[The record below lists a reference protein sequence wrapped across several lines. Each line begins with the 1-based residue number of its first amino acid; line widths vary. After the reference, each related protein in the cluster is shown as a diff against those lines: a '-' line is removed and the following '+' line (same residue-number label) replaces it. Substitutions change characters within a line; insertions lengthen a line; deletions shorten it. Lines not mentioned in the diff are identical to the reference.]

1 MKKIHQKI
9 RQPVNFYTH
18 FVPALLALPGAYI
31 LFAQSE
37 SCIQQFAAVVYGLCT
52 VVLFGISATYHG
64 YPSTEKEIRF
74 WQKFDHCCIYLMI
87 AGSYTPTVLLVFDG
101 GLRWTI
107 FSVVWLIALAGCIVK
122 IFNRLQHK
130 GFSLAIYIGMGL
142 LIVPLLNQMLLKVPL
157 EAILWLM
164 LGGVFYIGGTVF
176 YYQDRAYHKWV
187 HSHEIWHLFVVAGAV
202 SHYVYNY
209 VYLFQPGLA

>member
-1 MKKIHQKI
+1 MKNLHKKI

-31 LFAQSE
+31 LFAQS
-37 SCIQQFAAVVYGLCT
+37 SSSIQQFAAMVYGLCT
-52 VVLFGISATYHG
+52 VVLFAISATYHG

-87 AGSYTPTVLLVFDG
+87 AGSYTPTTLLVFDG
-101 GLRWTI
+101 WISWAL
-107 FSVVWLIALAGCIVK
+107 FSVVWLIALAGCTIK

-130 GFSLAIYIGMGL
+130 GLSLFIYISMGL
-142 LIVPLLNQMLLKVPL
+142 LIVPLLNQMAEVLPF
-157 EAILWLM
+157 EAIMWLL
-164 LGGVFYIGGTVF
+164 LGGVFYIGGTFF
-176 YYQDRAYHKWV
+176 YYQDKAYHRWV
-187 HSHEIWHLFVVAGAV
+187 HSHEIWHVFVVAGAL

-209 VYLFQPGLA
+209 LYLFQPTLF

>member
-1 MKKIHQKI
+1 MKKLNKHL
-9 RQPVNFYTH
+9 REPANFYTH
-18 FVPALLALPGAYI
+18 VIPALLALPAGYL

-37 SCIQQFAAVVYGLCT
+37 SAIQQFAAVVYGLCT
-52 VVLFGISATYHG
+52 LVLFGISATYHG

-87 AGSYTPTVLLVFDG
+87 AGSYTPTTLLLFDG
-101 GLRWTI
+101 WVRWSL
-107 FSVVWLIALAGCIVK
+107 FALVWTIALAGCIIK

-130 GFSLAIYIGMGL
+130 GFSLAVYIGMGL
-142 LIVPLLNQMLLKVPL
+142 LIVPLLNEMAIKVPF
-157 EAILWLM
+157 EAIMWLL
-164 LGGVFYIGGTVF
+164 LGGIFYIGGTVF

-187 HSHEIWHLFVVAGAV
+187 HSHEIWHVFVVAGAL

-209 VYLFQPGLA
+209 LYLFQPALA

>member
-1 MKKIHQKI
+1 MKKLNKHL
-9 RQPVNFYTH
+9 REPANFYTH
-18 FVPALLALPGAYI
+18 VIPALLALPAGYL

-37 SCIQQFAAVVYGLCT
+37 SAIQQFAAVVYGLCT
-52 VVLFGISATYHG
+52 LVLFGISATYHG

-87 AGSYTPTVLLVFDG
+87 AGSYTPTTLLLFDG
-101 GLRWTI
+101 WVRWSL
-107 FSVVWLIALAGCIVK
+107 FALVWTIALAGCIIK

-130 GFSLAIYIGMGL
+130 GFSLAVYIGMGL
-142 LIVPLLNQMLLKVPL
+142 LIVPLLNEMAIKVPF
-157 EAILWLM
+157 EAIMWLL

-187 HSHEIWHLFVVAGAV
+187 HSHEIWHVFVVAGAL

-209 VYLFQPGLA
+209 LYLFQPALA

>member
-1 MKKIHQKI
+1 MKNIHKKI

-31 LFAQSE
+31 LFAQS
-37 SCIQQFAAVVYGLCT
+37 SSGLQQFAAMVYGLCT

-87 AGSYTPTVLLVFDG
+87 AGSYTPTTLLVFEG
-101 GLRWTI
+101 WISWAL
-107 FSVVWLIALAGCIVK
+107 FSVVWLIALAGCTIK

-130 GFSLAIYIGMGL
+130 GLSLFIYISMGL
-142 LIVPLLNQMLLKVPL
+142 LIVPLLNQMTEVLPF
-157 EAILWLM
+157 EAILWLL

-176 YYQDRAYHKWV
+176 YYQDRAYHKWI
-187 HSHEIWHLFVVAGAV
+187 HSHEVWHVFVVAGAL

-209 VYLFQPGLA
+209 LYLFQPALA

>member
-1 MKKIHQKI
+1 MRKLHQKI

-18 FVPALLALPGAYI
+18 FVPAVLALPAGYL
-31 LFAQSE
+31 LFSQSV
-37 SCIQQFAAVVYGLCT
+37 SAIQQFAAVVYGLCT
-52 VVLFGISATYHG
+52 LVLFGISATYHG

-87 AGSYTPTVLLVFDG
+87 AGSYTPTTLLLFDG
-101 GLRWTI
+101 WVRWTL
-107 FSVVWLIALAGCIVK
+107 FALVWTIALAGCIIK

-130 GFSLAIYIGMGL
+130 GFSLAVYIGMGL
-142 LIVPLLNQMLLKVPL
+142 LIVPLLSEMAIKVPFV
-157 EAILWLM
+157 AIMWLL

-187 HSHEIWHLFVVAGAV
+187 HSHEIWHVFVVAGAL

-209 VYLFQPGLA
+209 RYLFQPALA

>member
-1 MKKIHQKI
+1 MKKLNKHL
-9 RQPVNFYTH
+9 REPVNFYTH
-18 FVPALLALPGAYI
+18 VIPALLALPAGYL
-31 LFAQSE
+31 LFSQSV
-37 SCIQQFAAVVYGLCT
+37 SAIQQFAAVVYGLCT
-52 VVLFGISATYHG
+52 LVLFGISATYHG

-87 AGSYTPTVLLVFDG
+87 AGSYTPTTLLLFDG
-101 GLRWTI
+101 WVRWSL
-107 FSVVWLIALAGCIVK
+107 FALVWTIALAGCIIK

-130 GFSLAIYIGMGL
+130 GFSLAVYIGMGL
-142 LIVPLLNQMLLKVPL
+142 LIVPLLNEMAIKVPF
-157 EAILWLM
+157 EAIMWLL

-187 HSHEIWHLFVVAGAV
+187 HSHEIWHVFVVAGAL

-209 VYLFQPGLA
+209 FYLFQPALA

>member
-1 MKKIHQKI
+1 MKKLNKHL
-9 RQPVNFYTH
+9 REPVNFYTH
-18 FVPALLALPGAYI
+18 VIPALLALPAGYL
-31 LFAQSE
+31 LFSQSV
-37 SCIQQFAAVVYGLCT
+37 SAIQQFAAVVYGICT
-52 VVLFGISATYHG
+52 LVLFGISATYHG

-87 AGSYTPTVLLVFDG
+87 AGSYTPTTLLLFDG
-101 GLRWTI
+101 WVRWSL
-107 FSVVWLIALAGCIVK
+107 FALVWTIALAGCIIK

-130 GFSLAIYIGMGL
+130 GFSLAVYIGMGL
-142 LIVPLLNQMLLKVPL
+142 LIVPLLNEMAIKVPF
-157 EAILWLM
+157 EAIMWLL

-187 HSHEIWHLFVVAGAV
+187 HSHEVWHVFVVAGAL

-209 VYLFQPGLA
+209 LYLFQPALA

>member
-1 MKKIHQKI
+1 MKKLNKHL
-9 RQPVNFYTH
+9 REPANFYTH
-18 FVPALLALPGAYI
+18 VIPALLALPAGYL
-31 LFAQSE
+31 LFSQSV
-37 SCIQQFAAVVYGLCT
+37 SAIQQFAAVVYGLCT
-52 VVLFGISATYHG
+52 LVLFGISATYHG

-87 AGSYTPTVLLVFDG
+87 AGSYTPTTLLLFDG
-101 GLRWTI
+101 WVRWSL
-107 FSVVWLIALAGCIVK
+107 FALVWTIALAGCIIK

-130 GFSLAIYIGMGL
+130 GFSLAVYIGMGL
-142 LIVPLLNQMLLKVPL
+142 LIVPLLNEMAIKVPF
-157 EAILWLM
+157 EAIMWLL

-187 HSHEIWHLFVVAGAV
+187 HSHEVWHVFVVAGAL

-209 VYLFQPGLA
+209 LYLFQPALA

>member
-1 MKKIHQKI
+1 MKKLNK
-9 RQPVNFYTH
+9 RLREPANFYTH
-18 FVPALLALPGAYI
+18 VIPALLALPAGYL

-37 SCIQQFAAVVYGLCT
+37 SAIQQFAAVVYGLCT
-52 VVLFGISATYHG
+52 LVLFGISATYHG

-87 AGSYTPTVLLVFDG
+87 AGSYTPTTLLLFDG
-101 GLRWTI
+101 WVRWSL
-107 FSVVWLIALAGCIVK
+107 FALVWTIALAGCIIK

-130 GFSLAIYIGMGL
+130 GFSLAVYIGMGL
-142 LIVPLLNQMLLKVPL
+142 LIVPLLNEMAIKVPF
-157 EAILWLM
+157 EAIMWLL

-187 HSHEIWHLFVVAGAV
+187 HSHEIWHVFVVAGAL

-209 VYLFQPGLA
+209 LYLFQPALA

>member
-1 MKKIHQKI
+1 MKKLNKHL
-9 RQPVNFYTH
+9 REPANFYTH
-18 FVPALLALPGAYI
+18 VIPALLALPAGYL
-31 LFAQSE
+31 LFAQSV
-37 SCIQQFAAVVYGLCT
+37 SSIQQFAAVVYGLCT
-52 VVLFGISATYHG
+52 LVLFGISATYHG

-87 AGSYTPTVLLVFDG
+87 AGSYTPTTLLLFDG
-101 GLRWTI
+101 WVRWTL
-107 FSVVWLIALAGCIVK
+107 FALVWTIALAGCIIK

-130 GFSLAIYIGMGL
+130 GFSLAVYIGMGL
-142 LIVPLLNQMLLKVPL
+142 LIVPLLSEMAIKVPFV
-157 EAILWLM
+157 AIMWLL

-187 HSHEIWHLFVVAGAV
+187 HSHEVWHVFVVAGAL

-209 VYLFQPGLA
+209 LYLFQPALA